1 MSAAASLQ
9 QQQLSG
15 RHSSSGMWRQQQQAA
30 AGTGSRWLP
39 AQRQQQPRRRA
50 QHAAVQALAD
60 PQEVVTL
67 AAGSL
72 QAAAY
77 GAVGPDAASSLQAAV
92 AALPAPIT
100 RTLAMLAAGV
110 QALPC
115 AMCAAAASHLRLAH
129 TAPRGG
135 ESAAAAASP
144 PRHPPSMLCCCCRPS
159 LPHSLPAFLPAD
171 VTDLVALQ
179 PTVAGVGRL
188 AALYYTFFARPSP
201 AVGARACRLGC
212 WAWLAAGQ

>member
-115 AMCAAAASHLRLAH
+115 ARCMLQQRPTFDMHTTHPGAGVRCCCRIAAREPYALC
-129 TAPRGG
+129 
-135 ESAAAAASP
+135 SAAAAGP
-144 PRHPPSMLCCCCRPS
+144 PC
-159 LPHSLPAFLPAD
+159 LPAFLLP
-171 VTDLVALQ
+171 
-179 PTVAGVGRL
+179 
-188 AALYYTFFARPSP
+188 
-201 AVGARACRLGC
+201 ACRC
-212 WAWLAAGQ
+212 D

>member
-129 TAPRGG
+129 TAPRGESPLLLPRRRPG
-135 ESAAAAASP
+135 THPLCSAAAAG
-144 PRHPPSMLCCCCRPS
+144 PPSLTPCLPS
-159 LPHSLPAFLPAD
+159 C
-171 VTDLVALQ
+171 LQ
-179 PTVAGVGRL
+179 M
-188 AALYYTFFARPSP
+188 
-201 AVGARACRLGC
+201 
-212 WAWLAAGQ
+212 